1 MKVKSGHIRPWTL
14 SYYNDEFCLITM
26 TCMSSL
32 IRPLVRLSCKIVL
45 GSCAPVLGSCEL
57 GLVGFCHINTG
68 SVAVGK
74 TWIKWMN
81 EVSEWKIFCA
91 AVTLNACSYE
101 LTKFTNLLLL
111 NLCLVNLF
119 LLNLFILS
127 LFLLNLTYFW
137 WNLF

>member
-81 EVSEWKIFCA
+81 EVSEKYSVQASLWMLA
-91 AVTLNACSYE
+91 AI
-101 LTKFTNLLLL
+101 NLQ
-111 NLCLVNLF
+111 
-119 LLNLFILS
+119 S
-127 LFLLNLTYFW
+127 SQTYFCW
-137 WNLF
+137 TYVYYFCSIYSYWTYFCWT